1 METPSR
7 ACPRRHGAAPS
18 HHETVEQVEAYLRA
32 NSDAPMRV
40 STLCQIVGLSERGL
54 REAFYRVHGVSPKQW
69 MLAQRLESV
78 RRTLTNRES
87 APINVTGV
95 ATRFGFYELGRFAAS
110 YKEAFG
116 EPPSV
121 TLRAATRKS
130 AATQSK
136 GQADVCTR

>member
-7 ACPRRHGAAPS
+7 NDPRRHGAAVS
-18 HHETVEQVEAYLRA
+18 RRETVERVEAYMRA
-32 NSDAPMRV
+32 NIDAPVRV
-40 STLCQIVGLSERGL
+40 STLCRIVGLSERGL

-69 MLAQRLESV
+69 MLAERLESA
-78 RRTLTNRES
+78 RRTLTNREC
-87 APINVTGV
+87 APISVTGV

-121 TLRAATRKS
+121 TLRAAIRKS
-130 AATQSK
+130 AATQPK